1 MNLLRSYARG
11 LKEYMLEK
19 LKLVH
24 FSFKEKIFIITAML
38 AVFCIC
44 ADYSVTRPV
53 SNSLFIEAYSTQAFP
68 YAWIAIIPI
77 NFLVI
82 ACYNR
87 FLSRWGVARMFVTIA
102 LSIVATN
109 VSSALF
115 IKDVPFW
122 PFFLYI
128 WKDVYIMLMLQ
139 QIWSI
144 INATLDMKKAKFLYG
159 IIYGGGGL
167 GGICGSLLSGFLAV
181 KIGSENLLFFTAPI
195 YGCLFLV
202 FYILLRHGNP
212 AIHEIKTKENP
223 PFWEGVRLISQSRYL
238 FFILSIVAFMQIAST
253 LLDFQFQQFLEKAY
267 PLKDMRTAFT
277 GKVMGIVNSLTLI
290 LQFVGSFILVHFLGL
305 RLSHFLIPLFLCM
318 NAVTFLI
325 FPLFG
330 VITFSFTTVKVL
342 DFSIFGILR
351 ELLYVPL
358 SIQEKFRAKAVI
370 DVFAHRSSKSL
381 ASLLILSVQFLAA
394 ASIIPI
400 ITWSLVIVFVSW
412 SALVLLMY
420 RKHLP
425 NSNNFYYNQNYE
437 ENTSERKGADPS
449 Q

>member
-1 MNLLRSYARG
+1 
-11 LKEYMLEK
+11 MLQK
-19 LKLVH
+19 LKFLS
-24 FSFKEKIFIITAML
+24 FSFKEKIFIVTAML
-38 AVFCIC
+38 SVFCIC

-53 SNSLFIEAYSTQAFP
+53 SNSLFIEAYSTKFLP
-68 YAWIAIIPI
+68 YAWISIIPI

-82 ACYNR
+82 ALYNR
-87 FLSRWGVARMFVTIA
+87 FLSRWGVSRMFVTIA

-109 VSSALF
+109 IASAIF

-122 PFFLYI
+122 PFALYI

-167 GGICGSLLSGFLAV
+167 GGICGSLISGFLAV
-181 KIGSENLLFFTAPI
+181 RVGSENLLFFTLPI
-195 YGCLFLV
+195 YSCLLIV
-202 FYILLRHGNP
+202 FYFLLKHGNP
-212 AIHEIKTKENP
+212 AIQDIKTKENP

-238 FFILSIVAFMQIAST
+238 ILILSIVAFMQISST
-253 LLDFQFQQFLEKAY
+253 LLDFQFQQFLEKTY
-267 PLKDMRTAFT
+267 VLKDMRTAFT

-290 LQFVGSFILVHFLGL
+290 LQFVGSFVLVHFLGL
-305 RLSHFLIPLFLCM
+305 RLSHFLIPLLLCV
-318 NAVTFLI
+318 NAVTFLF

-330 VITFSFTTVKVL
+330 VVTFCFTTIKVF
-342 DFSIFGILR
+342 DFSIFGVLR

-370 DVFAHRSSKSL
+370 DVFAHRSAKSV
-381 ASLLILSVQFLAA
+381 ASLLILCVQFLAA

-400 ITWSLVIVFVSW
+400 ITWSLVIIFVAW
-412 SALVLLMY
+412 STVVLILF
-420 RKHLP
+420 RKPLP
-425 NSNNFYYNQNYE
+425 NSNNFSYNPDNE
-437 ENTSERKGADPS
+437 ENTSERKGTGPT